1 MTFVGQ
7 NHNIV
12 DVLPKLKTVEEL
24 TCDEDLEE
32 YILLNHEPLHLMP
45 RLTVINGVSI
55 DVKDFELRKK

>member
-32 YILLNHEPLHLMP
+32 YILLNHESLHLMP